1 MEELKW
7 LEVSVNTAPEEL
19 EDVSA
24 KLIAAGVTGLV
35 VEDEQEF
42 QQFLEQNRQY
52 WDYVDEELLERMR
65 GVCRVKFYVT
75 DDPDGQALLARYA
88 QSLGREYTTV
98 PLTENDWAY
107 SWQKYYQPMEIGRA
121 SCRERV

>member
-7 LEVSVNTAPEEL
+7 LEVSVNAAPEEL

-75 DDPDGQALLARYA
+75 DDPDGRSTTSPWRSAPGSTWSRSGCGR
-88 QSLGREYTTV
+88 SLSPQGG
-98 PLTENDWAY
+98 PL
-107 SWQKYYQPMEIGRA
+107 SI
-121 SCRERV
+121 

>member
-42 QQFLEQNRQY
+42 QQFLEQNRQ
-52 WDYVDEELLERMR
+52 
-65 GVCRVKFYVT
+65 
-75 DDPDGQALLARYA
+75 
-88 QSLGREYTTV
+88 
-98 PLTENDWAY
+98 
-107 SWQKYYQPMEIGRA
+107 
-121 SCRERV
+121 